1 MNFKVYENLF
11 KRKGIVLC
19 SSFDSLSPELD
30 NEEQELSLLLSLLCF
45 LGLLFLL
52 DFDLISV
59 SIVFKLDLFGIDVYD
74 IGNISFLIILFL
86 DELKFD
92 FVLLSVL
99 N

>member
-1 MNFKVYENLF
+1 M
-11 KRKGIVLC
+11 C